1 MRTVYKSFFGPV
13 SLEEY
18 IQTKIEQS
26 PNKLEFYN
34 EKKQFLTKT
43 YPNLYTVEEVVEC
56 LEISPSK
63 QLVKTKLD
71 IVCRKRDMSTLEYRP
86 YRDYRK
92 NSIEPSRP
100 TPKTIDIE
108 KSKYVPPRRNDFIR

>member
-26 PNKLEFYN
+26 PDRLEFYT
-34 EKKQFLTKT
+34 EKKRFLTNT
-43 YPNLYTVEEVVEC
+43 YPNLYTVEEVVEY
-56 LEISPSK
+56 LEISPNK

-86 YRDYRK
+86 YRDYKK
-92 NSIEPSRP
+92 NNIE
-100 TPKTIDIE
+100 KTIDIE
-108 KSKYVPPRRNDFIR
+108 KSKYVPPRRNNGIIR